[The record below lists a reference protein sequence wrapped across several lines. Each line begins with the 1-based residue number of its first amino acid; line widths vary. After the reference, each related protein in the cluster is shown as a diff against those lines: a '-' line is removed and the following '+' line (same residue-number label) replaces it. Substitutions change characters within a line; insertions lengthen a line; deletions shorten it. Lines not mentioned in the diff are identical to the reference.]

1 MTAGLYQ
8 VYQALGIE
16 RRGGALWLTI
26 DNPPVNASS
35 PALRD
40 DFDRIFREASLDPA
54 VRCVVLTGAGD
65 TFSAGGDIR
74 RMQRMLTD
82 QADWLVTMREART
95 LVLDMLEFDKPLIGR
110 INGDALGLGATLAL
124 CCDITVMR
132 DTARIGDTHVRMGLV
147 AGDGGALLWPA
158 LVGLTAARRYLLS
171 GDLLDGR
178 QAAEAGLV
186 TFSAPEEQFDALVDT
201 WIGKLSNGATHAIV
215 GTKRALNM
223 AVRQQAAAYMDAHLG
238 LETMSHMRADHRE
251 AVEAFLDKRPPLF
264 TGE

>member
-1 MTAGLYQ
+1 MTGQGYDG
-8 VYQALGIE
+8 Y
-16 RRGGALWLTI
+16 GALKVELRGSTLWLVM
-26 DNPPVNASS
+26 DNPPVNAGT
-35 PALRD
+35 PQLRE
-40 DFDRIFREASLDPA
+40 DFDRIFREAGGDPR
-54 VRCVVLTGAGD
+54 VRCVVLTGAGN

-82 QADWLVTMREART
+82 QADWLLTMREART

-132 DTARIGDTHVRMGLV
+132 DDARIGDTHVRMGLV

-158 LVGLTAARRYLLS
+158 LIGLTQSRRYLMS
-171 GDLLDGR
+171 GDLISGAE
-178 QAAEAGLV
+178 AAAAGLV
-186 TFSAPEEQFDALVDT
+186 TFAAPAEQLDALVDQ
-201 WIGKLSNGATHAIV
+201 WIGKFEHGATHAIV

-238 LETMSHMRADHRE
+238 LETMSHLRADHHE
-251 AVEAFLDKRPPLF
+251 AVTAFIEKRKPSF

>member
-1 MTAGLYQ
+1 MSAANYKGYTALQ
-8 VYQALGIE
+8 VE
-16 RRGGALWLTI
+16 PRGSTLWLTI
-26 DNPPVNASS
+26 DNPPVNAAT
-35 PALRD
+35 PQLRE
-40 DFDRIFREASLDPA
+40 DFDRIFREAGGDPR
-54 VRCVVLTGAGD
+54 VRCVVLTGAGT

-82 QADWLVTMREART
+82 QADWLLTMREART

-124 CCDITVMR
+124 CCDVTIMR
-132 DTARIGDTHVRMGLV
+132 DDARIGDTHVRMGLV

-158 LVGLTAARRYLLS
+158 LVGLTQARRYLLS
-171 GDLLDGR
+171 GDLITGR
-178 QAAEAGLV
+178 EAQAAGLV
-186 TFSAPEEQFDALVDT
+186 TFAVPAEELDALV
-201 WIGKLSNGATHAIV
+201 GKWVDKLANGATHAIV

-238 LETMSHMRADHRE
+238 LETMSHLRDDHRE
-251 AVEAFLDKRPPLF
+251 AVTAFIEKRKPSF